1 MKFIINDTQRYISSG
16 SLDDVVYS
24 IRYAFEDSGSSAH
37 DTLLNSELYRHFH
50 NCDPVTPTEFVAFDS
65 ITTSSLKSWIQDSYG
80 ESWGSFT
87 SSIQTSMTN
96 ALNSRTSS
104 QPTDVYTWNSGSFGL
119 DGREI
124 ASGSSDTDIDP

>member
-96 ALNSRTSS
+96 ALNSRTSLQPSS
-104 QPTDVYTWNSGSFGL
+104 QMTWNSGSLVL
-119 DGREI
+119 DVKEV
-124 ASGSSDTDIDP
+124 ASGSLEAIMD

>member
-96 ALNSRTSS
+96 ALNSRTSLKPS
-104 QPTDVYTWNSGSFGL
+104 DVMTWTSGSQSL
-119 DGREI
+119 DQTEL
-124 ASGSSDTDIDP
+124 ASGSAAVEIDS